1 MSPLNLDLSST
12 DGFKTGSSSNSSSFL
27 IDPLS
32 PPMTPTVNKSLENNP
47 FNKINL
53 GVIRNS
59 NVNLNGLAAKLRKAT
74 AEAHSEV
81 MQPLIVS

>member
-1 MSPLNLDLSST
+1 MSPLKLDLSST
-12 DGFKTGSSSNSSSFL
+12 NGYNKTSTSFL

-32 PPMTPTVNKSLENNP
+32 PPMTPTLNKSLENNP
-47 FNKINL
+47 FSKINL

-81 MQPLIVS
+81 MQPLIVT